1 MATINQ
7 PLVRRRGISLGARV
21 PNEVIHE
28 RLIVIYLFLMP
39 LITFEAVPLPTI
51 AILGVS
57 GLGALAL
64 LTSARGTFA
73 RMRISTAAIAF
84 VGWCLVSATWVYDS
98 TLFVNKSERFLI
110 PAFIFLAIGAS
121 VPGELIVRGFLHGY
135 YTLLGYIVFSLVT
148 NPATRVQA
156 ATANEGALPG
166 WHGPFVHKNAM
177 STLLVVGVVFLLAFE
192 THRRRRWVAFGVIA
206 VLLIGSRSGTGLA
219 GIIFVITAWNWLRA
233 FIKQQRRMT
242 APFVFFSF
250 AGLLVSMVVGLST
263 LPIVLAAYGKDAT
276 FTGRTNIWS
285 GALWAIERRPLLG
298 YGYGG
303 VWISENVEPTFSI
316 MRRIGFRAFHAH
328 NGALDVILQVGVIGI
343 VLFVCL
349 FIPTLLSSLRLARL
363 GSAVGAAIVI
373 AGLAIAVMSLSES
386 LFLGPWIPFI
396 CLCRG
401 MTLRAEQPPWR
412 RLRRNAAAAHSAD
425 LSNDVSLEKVAHAF
439 LSPS

>member
-1 MATINQ
+1 MASSNRPMVQ
-7 PLVRRRGISLGARV
+7 RRGTNLSEGQ

-28 RLIVIYLFLMP
+28 RLILIYVFLMP
-39 LITFEAVPLPTI
+39 LITFEAIPLPTI

-57 GLGALAL
+57 GLGVLAL
-64 LTSARGTFA
+64 LTSARGTFS
-73 RMRISTAAIAF
+73 RMRISMAAIAF
-84 VGWCLVSATWVYDS
+84 LGWCLVSATWVFDS

-121 VPGELIVRGFLHGY
+121 VPADLIVRGFLTGY

-148 NPATRVQA
+148 NPGARVQS
-156 ATANEGALPG
+156 ATLNEGALPG
-166 WHGPFVHKNAM
+166 WHGPFNHKNAM

-192 THRRRRWVAFGVIA
+192 TRRRLRWAAFSVIA

-219 GIIFVITAWNWLRA
+219 GIIFVVTAWNWLRT
-233 FIKQQRRMT
+233 FVKQQKRMT

-263 LPIVLAAYGKDAT
+263 LPIILAAYGKDAT

-285 GALWAIERRPLLG
+285 GVLWAIERRPLVG

-303 VWISENVEPTFSI
+303 VWISENAEPTFSM

-328 NGALDVILQVGVIGI
+328 IGI
-343 VLFVCL
+343 VLFMCL
-349 FIPTLLSSLRLARL
+349 FVPTLVSSLRLARR
-363 GSAVGAAIVI
+363 GSLVGALILI
-373 AGLAIAVMSLSES
+373 SGLAIAVMSLSES
-386 LFLGPWIPFI
+386 LFLGPWIPFL

-401 MTLRAEQPPWR
+401 MTLRAEQPPR
-412 RLRRNAAAAHSAD
+412 RLSRRNTTALDSSE
-425 LSNDVSLEKVAHAF
+425 LSNDAPLEKAAHAF
-439 LSPS
+439 PSPS

>member
-1 MATINQ
+1 MASAHQ
-7 PLVRRRGISLGARV
+7 PRVQRRGIGLRPRI

-28 RLIVIYLFLMP
+28 RLILTYVFLMP
-39 LITFEAVPLPTI
+39 LITFEAIPLPTI

-57 GLGALAL
+57 GLGVLAL
-64 LTSARGTFA
+64 LTSARGTFS

-84 VGWCLVSATWVYDS
+84 LGWCLVSATWVYDS

-121 VPGELIVRGFLHGY
+121 IPPDLIVRGFLTGY
-135 YTLLGYIVFSLVT
+135 YTLLGYIVFTLVT
-148 NPATRVQA
+148 NPGARVQA
-156 ATANEGALPG
+156 ATVNEGALPG
-166 WHGPFVHKNAM
+166 WHGPFNHKNAM
-177 STLLVVGVVFLLAFE
+177 STLLVVGVVFVLAFE
-192 THRRRRWVAFGVIA
+192 TRRRPRWAAFGVIA

-219 GIIFVITAWNWLRA
+219 GIIFVITAWNWLRT
-233 FIKQQRRMT
+233 FVQQQKRMT

-250 AGLLVSMVVGLST
+250 AGLLVSAVVGLST
-263 LPIVLAAYGKDAT
+263 LPIILAAYGKDAT

-285 GALWAIERRPLLG
+285 GVLWAIERRPLVG

-303 VWISENVEPTFSI
+303 VWISENVEPTFSM

-343 VLFVCL
+343 VLFLCL
-349 FIPTLLSSLRLARL
+349 FVPLLVSSLRLARR
-363 GSAVGAAIVI
+363 GTSVGAVIFI

-401 MTLRAEQPPWR
+401 MTLRAEQPPR
-412 RLRRNAAAAHSAD
+412 RASRRNATAARSAQ
-425 LSNDVSLEKVAHAF
+425 LSNDASLEKAAHAP
-439 LSPS
+439 LSTS

>member
-57 GLGALAL
+57 GLGVLGL

-73 RMRISTAAIAF
+73 RMRISTVAIAF

-121 VPGELIVRGFLHGY
+121 VPGELIVPGFLHGY

-148 NPATRVQA
+148 NPGSRVQA
-156 ATANEGALPG
+156 ATAIEGALPG

-233 FIKQQRRMT
+233 FLKQERRMT

-250 AGLLVSMVVGLST
+250 AGLLVSMVVGVST
-263 LPIVLAAYGKDAT
+263 LPFILAAYGKDAT

-285 GALWAIERRPLLG
+285 GALWAIERRPFLG

-328 NGALDVILQVGVIGI
+328 NGALDVILQLGVIGI

-349 FIPTLLSSLRLARL
+349 FVPTLTSSLRLARR
-363 GSAVGAAIVI
+363 GSAVGAAIVV

-401 MTLRAEQPPWR
+401 MTLRAEQPPR
-412 RLRRNAAAAHSAD
+412 RRPRRNATTARSAD
-425 LSNDVSLEKVAHAF
+425 LLNDASLEKVAHAF
-439 LSPS
+439 LLPS

>member
-1 MATINQ
+1 MATISQ
-7 PLVRRRGISLGARV
+7 PLVRRRGISLGRRI

-28 RLIVIYLFLMP
+28 RLILTYLFLMP

-57 GLGALAL
+57 GLGVLAL

-73 RMRISTAAIAF
+73 DMRISTAAIAF

-110 PAFIFLAIGAS
+110 PAFLFLAIGAS
-121 VPGELIVRGFLHGY
+121 VPAELIVRGFLQGY
-135 YTLLGYIVFSLVT
+135 YVLLGYIVFTLVT
-148 NPATRVQA
+148 NPAARVQA
-156 ATANEGALPG
+156 ATSNEGALPG
-166 WHGPFVHKNAM
+166 WHGPFNHKNAM

-192 THRRRRWVAFGVIA
+192 TRRRVRWAAFGVIA

-219 GIIFVITAWNWLRA
+219 GIIFVITAWNWLRT
-233 FIKQQRRMT
+233 FVKQQTRMS

-263 LPIVLAAYGKDAT
+263 LPIILAAYGKDTT

-285 GALWAIERRPLLG
+285 GVLWAVERRPLLG

-303 VWISENVEPTFSI
+303 VWVSENVEPTFSM

-328 NGALDVILQVGVIGI
+328 NGVLDVILQVGVIGL
-343 VLFVCL
+343 VFFVCL
-349 FIPTLLSSLRLARL
+349 FIPTLLSSLRLARH
-363 GSAVGAAIVI
+363 GSSVGAVIIV

-401 MTLRAEQPPWR
+401 MTLRAEQPPR
-412 RLRRNAAAAHSAD
+412 RRPRRNSITVRSAELPNAA
-425 LSNDVSLEKVAHAF
+425 SLEKVDHASR
-439 LSPS
+439 LPS

>member
-7 PLVRRRGISLGARV
+7 PLVPRRGVLLGARI

-28 RLIVIYLFLMP
+28 RLILAYLFLMP
-39 LITFEAVPLPTI
+39 LITFEAIRLPTV
-51 AILGVS
+51 AILGVT
-57 GLGALAL
+57 GVGATAL
-64 LTSARGTFA
+64 LTSVRGTFA

-110 PAFIFLAIGAS
+110 PAFIFLAIGS
-121 VPGELIVRGFLHGY
+121 VVPAELIVRGFLHGY
-135 YTLLGYIVFSLVT
+135 YTLLGYIVFTLVT
-148 NPATRVQA
+148 DPSARVQA

-166 WHGPFVHKNAM
+166 WHGPFVHKNSM
-177 STLLVVGVVFLLAFE
+177 STLLVVGAVFLLAFE
-192 THRRRRWVAFGVIA
+192 TRRRVRWGAFGVIA

-219 GIIFVITAWNWLRA
+219 GIIFVITAWHWLRT
-233 FIKQQRRMT
+233 FVKQQRRMT
-242 APFVFFSF
+242 APFVFFSV

-263 LPIVLAAYGKDAT
+263 LPIILAAYGKDTT

-285 GALWAIERRPLLG
+285 GVLWAVEKRPLVG

-303 VWISENVEPTFSI
+303 VWVSENVEPTFSM

-328 NGALDVILQVGVIGI
+328 NGVLDVILQVGVIGVI
-343 VLFVCL
+343 LFFCLFV
-349 FIPTLLSSLRLARL
+349 PTLLSAMRLARR
-363 GSAVGAAIVI
+363 GSGVGTAIVV

-401 MTLRAEQPPWR
+401 MTLREEQPARRRPQRNPRAVPSAEQS
-412 RLRRNAAAAHSAD
+412 NAAALKKA
-425 LSNDVSLEKVAHAF
+425 AHAS

>member
-98 TLFVNKSERFLI
+98 ILFVNKSERFLI

-206 VLLIGSRSGTGLA
+206 VLFIGSRSGTGLA

-233 FIKQQRRMT
+233 FLKQQRRMT

-250 AGLLVSMVVGLST
+250 AGLLVSMVVGVST

-349 FIPTLLSSLRLARL
+349 FVPTLTSSLRLARR
-363 GSAVGAAIVI
+363 GSAVGAAIVV
-373 AGLAIAVMSLSES
+373 AGLAIGVMSLSES

-401 MTLRAEQPPWR
+401 MTLRAEQPPR
-412 RLRRNAAAAHSAD
+412 RRPRHNATTARSAD
-425 LSNDVSLEKVAHAF
+425 LLNDASLEKVAHAF
-439 LSPS
+439 LLPS

>member
-1 MATINQ
+1 MATVNQ
-7 PLVRRRGISLGARV
+7 SLVRRRGIGLGGRI
-21 PNEVIHE
+21 PNEVIHQ
-28 RLIVIYLFLMP
+28 RLILTYLFLMP
-39 LITFEAVPLPTI
+39 FITFEAIPLPTV

-57 GLGALAL
+57 GLGVLAL
-64 LTSARGTFA
+64 LTSARGTLA
-73 RMRISTAAIAF
+73 RMRISTAAVAF

-98 TLFVNKSERFLI
+98 TLFVNKSERFLV

-121 VPGELIVRGFLHGY
+121 VPAELIVRGFLGGY
-135 YTLLGYIVFSLVT
+135 YVLLGYIVFTLVT
-148 NPATRVQA
+148 NPAARVQA

-177 STLLVVGVVFLLAFE
+177 STLLVVGVVLLLAFE
-192 THRRRRWVAFGVIA
+192 TRRRVRWAAFGVIA
-206 VLLIGSRSGTGLA
+206 MLLIGSRSGTGLA
-219 GIIFVITAWNWLRA
+219 GIIFVITAWNWLRS
-233 FIKQQRRMT
+233 FVRQQKRMT
-242 APFVFFSF
+242 APFVFFSL

-263 LPIVLAAYGKDAT
+263 LPILLAAYGKDTT

-303 VWISENVEPTFSI
+303 VWVSENVEPTFSM

-328 NGALDVILQVGVIGI
+328 NGALDVVLQVGVIGM

-349 FIPTLLSSLRLARL
+349 FVPTLLSSLRLARR
-363 GSAVGAAIVI
+363 GSSVGAVIVV

-401 MTLRAEQPPWR
+401 MTLRAEQPPR
-412 RLRRNAAAAHSAD
+412 RRSRRNSIAVRSAEPANAA
-425 LSNDVSLEKVAHAF
+425 LLKKVAHAS

>member
-7 PLVRRRGISLGARV
+7 PLVRRRGMRLFPRIPS
-21 PNEVIHE
+21 EVIHE
-28 RLIVIYLFLMP
+28 RLILTYLFLMP
-39 LITFEAVPLPTI
+39 LITFDAVPLPTI
-51 AILGVS
+51 AILGFS
-57 GLGALAL
+57 GLGVLAL

-84 VGWCLVSATWVYDS
+84 VGWCLVSATWAYDS
-98 TLFVNKSERFLI
+98 SLFVNKSERFLV

-121 VPGELIVRGFLHGY
+121 IPAELIVRGFLRGY
-135 YTLLGYIVFSLVT
+135 YALLGYIVFTLVT
-148 NPATRVQA
+148 NPAARMQA

-177 STLLVVGVVFLLAFE
+177 STLLVIGVVFLLAFE
-192 THRRRRWVAFGVIA
+192 TRRRVRWAAFGVIA

-219 GIIFVITAWNWLRA
+219 GIIFVITAWNWLRT
-233 FIKQQRRMT
+233 FVKQEKRMT

-250 AGLLVSMVVGLST
+250 ASLLVSIVVGLST
-263 LPIVLAAYGKDAT
+263 LPIILAAYGKDTT

-285 GALWAIERRPLLG
+285 GVLWAIEQRPLVG

-303 VWISENVEPTFSI
+303 VWISENVEPTFSM

-328 NGALDVILQVGVIGI
+328 NGALDVVLQVGVIGMI
-343 VLFVCL
+343 LFVCL
-349 FIPTLLSSLRLARL
+349 FVPTLLSSLRLARR
-363 GSAVGAAIVI
+363 GSAVGTAIVV
-373 AGLAIAVMSLSES
+373 AGFAIAVMSLSES

-401 MTLRAEQPPWR
+401 MTLRAEQPAR
-412 RLRRNAAAAHSAD
+412 RRSRRTSTSAHSEEP
-425 LSNDVSLEKVAHAF
+425 SNAVSLKKVAHAS

>member
-7 PLVRRRGISLGARV
+7 TRVRRRGISLSPRI

-28 RLIVIYLFLMP
+28 RLILTYLFLMP
-39 LITFEAVPLPTI
+39 LVTFEAFPLPTI

-57 GLGALAL
+57 GLGVLAL
-64 LTSARGTFA
+64 LTSARGTLA

-84 VGWCLVSATWVYDS
+84 LGWCLISATWVYDS

-121 VPGELIVRGFLHGY
+121 IPAELIVRGFLTGY
-135 YTLLGYIVFSLVT
+135 YTLLGYIVFTLVT
-148 NPATRVQA
+148 NPDARVQA
-156 ATANEGALPG
+156 ATFNEGALPG
-166 WHGPFVHKNAM
+166 WHGPFNHKNAM

-192 THRRRRWVAFGVIA
+192 TRRCVRWTAFSVIA

-219 GIIFVITAWNWLRA
+219 GIIFVITAWNWLRN
-233 FIKQQRRMT
+233 FVRQQKRMT

-263 LPIVLAAYGKDAT
+263 LPIILAAYGKDAT

-285 GALWAIERRPLLG
+285 GVLWAIERRPLMG

-303 VWISENVEPTFSI
+303 VWISENVEPTFSM

-328 NGALDVILQVGVIGI
+328 NGALDLILQVGVIGI
-343 VLFVCL
+343 VLFMCL
-349 FIPTLLSSLRLARL
+349 FVPTLVSSLRLARR
-363 GSAVGAAIVI
+363 GSSVGAVIVV

-401 MTLRAEQPPWR
+401 ITLRAEQSPRRTSWR
-412 RLRRNAAAAHSAD
+412 NTTAVRSAELSRDASLQKAAHAS
-425 LSNDVSLEKVAHAF
+425 